1 VIAPAPAA
9 AKPAGQ
15 AAEAAAPRRAKA
27 PPGAVARPPRPPVA
41 QAPPPGRPPAEK
53 PVPRKKDGLLDF
65 DQGGD
70 DDLAAALGSGAGG
83 RKVFVPPAAGGP
95 VAPPDRLG
103 DAQILES
110 VKLHADELRRCVTE
124 QQAREPGVRGTIR
137 MAWVIQADGT
147 TRDVRCLTP
156 EYAQGEFARCMTGV
170 VGGIRFPG
178 VGDPK
183 GQNVTFPFTF

>member
-1 VIAPAPAA
+1 VARSPVEKPAA
-9 AKPAGQ
+9 K
-15 AAEAAAPRRAKA
+15 
-27 PPGAVARPPRPPVA
+27 
-41 QAPPPGRPPAEK
+41 
-53 PVPRKKDGLLDF
+53 KKDGLLDF

-83 RKVFVPPAAGGP
+83 RKVYVPPAAGAATP
-95 VAPPDRLG
+95 APDRLSDG
-103 DAQILES
+103 QILES
-110 VKLHADELRRCVTE
+110 VKLHSEELRRCVSE
-124 QQAREPGVRGTIR
+124 QQAREPGVKGTIR

-156 EYAQGEFARCMTGV
+156 EYAQGDFARCMTGV
-170 VGGIRFPG
+170 VRGIRFPS